1 MNRITVKV
9 SFEPEN
15 GTISTGST
23 EKAVC
28 DIIRAQITDRNFDY
42 GMKIKN
48 DFEPAKRIGL
58 SDVHTKI
65 TVTDV
70 VSMTNRIPFITFMR
84 MPKKQEI
91 AIHVE
96 VTSYGMDNFDFF
108 RCISNVTHMN
118 FVGLEDYIESDII
131 INCDK
136 RNKLDVYFMPESMY
150 LPLILFIPYNY
161 DFPKHKY
168 EKRMKFL
175 EDHNEEVQ
183 ENDDQPE
190 VVGIDGVVVLYY
202 SYYSGDPG
210 ELPDGLFRYNVRH
223 SDDGTKPIAEI
234 SSNPITVNNN
244 GCIVSKQNFPMSDD
258 YNYFPYNVTFYGY
271 SVSVKE
277 FLESEENELL

>member
-48 DFEPAKRIGL
+48 DFEPAKRIGFP
-58 SDVHTKI
+58 DVQTKI
-65 TVTDV
+65 TVTDEV
-70 VSMTNRIPFITFMR
+70 AMTNRIPFITFMR
-84 MPKKQEI
+84 VPQQKQEI
-91 AIHVE
+91 AIHIE

-108 RCISNVTHMN
+108 RYISNVTHMN

-136 RNKLDVYFMPESMY
+136 RNRLDVYFTSESMY
-150 LPLILFIPYNY
+150 IPLILFIPYTY

-175 EDHNEEVQ
+175 EDPQ
-183 ENDDQPE
+183 ENDDRPE
-190 VVGIDGVVVLYY
+190 VVEIDGVAVL
-202 SYYSGDPG
+202 YYSGDPG

-223 SDDGTKPIAEI
+223 GGDGTKPIAEI
-234 SSNPITVNNN
+234 SCNPITVNNN
-244 GCIVSKQNFPMSDD
+244 GCIVSKQNFPVSDD
-258 YNYFPYNVTFYGY
+258 YNYFPSVVTFYGY
-271 SVSVKE
+271 SVSVKD
-277 FLESEENELL
+277 FLESEEENELLK